1 MRTRLQLGTPHLSAP
16 ITPTMPSS
24 HRLKNVKTISEIP
37 GKTRLLKRLIRRYK
51 LENRRLASQNAT
63 LVECCKSK
71 DEQVKM
77 LWDVLSG
84 PAKRNLI
91 LKGFKRN

>member
-1 MRTRLQLGTPHLSAP
+1 MRTRLQLGTPHLGAS

-24 HRLKNVKTISEIP
+24 HRLKNVKAIFEIP

-51 LENRRLASQNAT
+51 RENKRLTAQNAT

-84 PAKRNLI
+84 PAKQNLI

>member
-1 MRTRLQLGTPHLSAP
+1 MRTRLQLGTPHLDAP
-16 ITPTMPSS
+16 INPTMPSS
-24 HRLKNVKTISEIP
+24 HRLKNVKAISEIP
-37 GKTRLLKRLIRRYK
+37 GKTRLLERLIRKYK
-51 LENRRLASQNAT
+51 RENRQLAAQNAA
-63 LVECCKSK
+63 LVVCCKSK